1 MIVGYARVSTDGQS
15 LLAQVE
21 ELKGAGCE
29 RIFQEKI
36 SGARFDRPELTKLL
50 SKLRSGDTFVVCR
63 LDRLARNSRDLLNS
77 LHDLSSRGISFKCV
91 RDTFANTDTA
101 QGRLMVTILSAL
113 ADWERSLIIARTSE
127 GRARAMREGVKFG
140 RKPSLNAHQR
150 REALLRRAAGESQVS
165 IARSYAVSHSTISR
179 LKD

>member
-1 MIVGYARVSTDGQS
+1 LA
-15 LLAQVE
+15 AQVE

-50 SKLRSGDTFVVCR
+50 SKIGSGDTLVVCR

-77 LHDLSSRGISFKCV
+77 LHDLSSRGVSFKCL
-91 RDTFANTDTA
+91 RDTFANTDTP

-113 ADWERSLIIARTSE
+113 ADWERSLIVARTSE
-127 GRARAMREGVKFG
+127 GRVRALREGVKFG
-140 RKPSLNAHQR
+140 RKPSLNAHQK
-150 REALLRRAAGESQVS
+150 REALVRKAAGESQVS
-165 IARSYAVSHSTISR
+165 IARTFGVSHSTISR
-179 LKD
+179 LRDFS